1 MDQLDSKDRRL
12 EVSATVLGDVHQAI
26 GEVRGIAETTLELVG
41 QVAQRQVGMAG
52 QLIKLQSE
60 HDARM
65 ESGCGDASPQRS
77 PSDMYR
83 AVDKHVERHVEKVED
98 SLTERLHVTASQAAR
113 DAVSAEVEQRVTAES
128 ARLKVEREERAA
140 ALKAATEQRLAEIDM
155 AHRRAMGWI
164 KIVAAALA
172 ILGGGGSV
180 AYVRSLLSG
189 EAEQVKVETI
199 LKRIEAKQARPIVVV
214 RRPDAGE

>member
-1 MDQLDSKDRRL
+1 VVDRPDSKDRRL
-12 EVSATVLGDVHQAI
+12 EVSATVLGEVHQAI
-26 GEVRGIAETTLELVG
+26 GEVRGIAETTLELIG

-83 AVDKHVERHVEKVED
+83 AVDKHVEKVED

-199 LKRIEAKQARPIVVV
+199 LKRIEAKQAKPIVVV